1 MLTNCVVY
9 NGTNSPHKSHCINHI
24 ALLLFQVKA
33 GNRAVSTSDKREQRH
48 YGIVRIWKVQRGASA
63 EEEGE
68 REALG
73 FHEAKIIAHV
83 ADHGTTFTLEF
94 KKLQKKDSDAPVT
107 KQRYEANPTGIL
119 LP

>member
-1 MLTNCVVY
+1 MVQTLPT
-9 NGTNSPHKSHCINHI
+9 NHI
-24 ALLLFQVKA
+24 ALITLHSFSFQVKA

-73 FHEAKIIAHV
+73 FHEAKVIAHV